1 MATNADPVLVGEL
14 VFAAAAAMRHGEYP
28 VDVRMNR
35 HMLYKPHAL
44 PPNIIEKLQALRHH
58 LRLEYG
64 AVDMRWLPFDWLYYR
79 VWHNQ

>member
-1 MATNADPVLVGEL
+1 
-14 VFAAAAAMRHGEYP
+14 
-28 VDVRMNR
+28 
-35 HMLYKPHAL
+35 MLYKPHAL